1 MRKKRNLLGGN
12 VYTPTRRRPLNR
24 KTGQPPNPPTPPN
37 PPVPPTPPTPQQDLT
52 NRAGLDKAYANNDD
66 ISLIKQTLY
75 VSCTKLHR
83 MSYIYDDVTKVRT
96 LFEMLYQQCICINH
110 SWSV

>member
-37 PPVPPTPPTPQQDLT
+37 PPVQPTPPTPQQDLT
-52 NRAGLDKAYANNDD
+52 NRAG
-66 ISLIKQTLY
+66 
-75 VSCTKLHR
+75 
-83 MSYIYDDVTKVRT
+83 
-96 LFEMLYQQCICINH
+96 
-110 SWSV
+110 